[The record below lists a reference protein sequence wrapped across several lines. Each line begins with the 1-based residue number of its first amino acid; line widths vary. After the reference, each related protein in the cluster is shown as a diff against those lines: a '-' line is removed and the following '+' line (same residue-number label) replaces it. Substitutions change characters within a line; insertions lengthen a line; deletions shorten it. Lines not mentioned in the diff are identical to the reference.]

1 MRRHFV
7 SGFPRALLSLSQ
19 EKSSGVEIVA
29 VYCCNFDDKKII
41 SGGSDGLIKIWD
53 AYTGDN
59 TVSFAGHKGEV
70 VRTRVNRA
78 TPAKQPF

>member
-1 MRRHFV
+1 MLNSSTF
-7 SGFPRALLSLSQ
+7 FYILSS
-19 EKSSGVEIVA
+19 IA

-78 TPAKQPF
+78 TPAEQPFGAYFSDFES